1 MTLFANQQLQPRP
14 VIVLAGGPGSGKGT
28 HGQALASALGIQHLS
43 SGAHFRDH
51 ISRATPLGLRAK
63 AGIEKGQLV
72 PDDVTAE
79 LVLAMLSGC
88 PDASGFVLD
97 GYPRSLVQAETL
109 EQIVQ
114 AQGCA
119 VTRTL
124 YLVISDDEMV
134 RRLSG
139 RLTCRTCGWTCHETS
154 QPPIQ
159 PGVCDACGGVLF
171 RRADDE
177 PATIRQRVA
186 VFHRTIEP
194 LLDFYR
200 RSGRLVEVAGEGPSK
215 EVSARVIAKLKGERA
230 S

>member
-1 MTLFANQQLQPRP
+1 MSPSAKQHLRPRP
-14 VIVLAGGPGSGKGT
+14 VIVLVGGPGSGKGT
-28 HGQALASALGIQHLS
+28 HGQALASALGFQHLS

-51 ISRATPLGLRAK
+51 ISRATPLGLRAQS
-63 AGIEKGQLV
+63 AIERGQLV

-79 LVLAMLSGC
+79 LVQAMLSGC

-97 GYPRSLVQAETL
+97 GYPRSLAQAETL
-109 EQIVQ
+109 EDIVQ

-119 VTRTL
+119 VKRTL
-124 YLVISDDEMV
+124 YLAISDDEMV

-139 RLTCRTCGWTCHETS
+139 RLTCRTCGRTCPETS
-154 QPPIQ
+154 QPPAK
-159 PGVCDACGGVLF
+159 PGVCDACGGELF

-186 VFHRTIEP
+186 VFHRMIEP

-200 RSGRLVEVAGEGPSK
+200 RSGRLVEVIAEGPAK
-215 EVSARVIAKLKGERA
+215 EVSARVIASLKKECP
-230 S
+230 